1 MDRNRQSTRKTQ
13 NLLGIDRRYGEKIR
27 KGGVG
32 VVCVRVR
39 TCVGGR
45 GLVVVVTSLIGWP
58 GKDLLQR
65 RREGGEG
72 GSRL

>member
-1 MDRNRQSTRKTQ
+1 M
-13 NLLGIDRRYGEKIR
+13 
-27 KGGVG
+27 G
-32 VVCVRVR
+32 VVCVCVCVR
-39 TCVGGR
+39 ACVGGR

-65 RREGGEG
+65 RREGGKG